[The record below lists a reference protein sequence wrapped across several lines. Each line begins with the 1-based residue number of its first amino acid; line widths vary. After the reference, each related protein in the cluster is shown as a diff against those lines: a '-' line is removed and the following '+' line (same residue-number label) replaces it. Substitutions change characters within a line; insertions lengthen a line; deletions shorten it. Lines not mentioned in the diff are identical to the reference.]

1 MFGTFVLFIRRF
13 DQPTKQLKRS
23 CAVNNAS
30 LQYQYS
36 KDGYCTVFINNIPI
50 ATEHG
55 FSKFLARWEA
65 SKAALQFL
73 RKKFPTVE
81 ILHTDTVVYTPKQV
95 PNEDEETFLDREL
108 STLKDNPTFD
118 AALFTNVSK
127 ELLTTKA
134 FKLGYQTFER
144 DDGSLI
150 VNRPQNIYE
159 LYWYLREKGDNC
171 KYRIINKNEQL

>member
-1 MFGTFVLFIRRF
+1 MMF
-13 DQPTKQLKRS
+13 DHPLK
-23 CAVNNAS
+23 N
-30 LQYQYS
+30 
-36 KDGYCTVFINNIPI
+36 G
-50 ATEHG
+50 
-55 FSKFLARWEA
+55 
-65 SKAALQFL
+65 
-73 RKKFPTVE
+73 FPTVE

-95 PNEDEETFLDREL
+95 SNEVEETVVDREL